1 MRKVLALVVVTIC
14 GVFSVSAKPRQA
26 NRHGAANLGKP
37 RLVRVGPPTTYLKEG
52 LSTED
57 VLRVLGEPTAI
68 AERSEKDVV
77 VMIYEFPRGEG
88 RILIA
93 EFVKGALVRSAIET
107 RGPGA
112 QADR

>member
-1 MRKVLALVVVTIC
+1 MRKVLALVVVILC
-14 GVFSVSAKPRQA
+14 PVFSVSATPQQA
-26 NRHGAANLGKP
+26 NRHDATNLRKP
-37 RLVRVGPPTTYLKEG
+37 RLVRVGPPSTYLKEG

-68 AERSEKDVV
+68 SQRSEKNVV
-77 VMIYEFPRGEG
+77 VTIYEFPRGEG

-93 EFVKGALVRSAIET
+93 EFVKGALVRSAIER
-107 RGPGA
+107 RGQVA